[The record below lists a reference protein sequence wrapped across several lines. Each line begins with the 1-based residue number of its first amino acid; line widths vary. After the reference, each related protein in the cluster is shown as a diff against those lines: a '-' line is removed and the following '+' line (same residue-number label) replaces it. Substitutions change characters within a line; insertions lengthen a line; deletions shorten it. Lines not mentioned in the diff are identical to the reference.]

1 MAVYYIDPLRG
12 SERGDGLSP
21 KAPKK
26 SIKGIAVHLS
36 KQYLR
41 YLWYGGL

>member
-26 SIKGIAVHLS
+26 QKHRSCWKITSMNPMKII
-36 KQYLR
+36 
-41 YLWYGGL
+41 

>member
-26 SIKGIAVHLS
+26 SIKGIAV
-36 KQYLR
+36 
-41 YLWYGGL
+41 